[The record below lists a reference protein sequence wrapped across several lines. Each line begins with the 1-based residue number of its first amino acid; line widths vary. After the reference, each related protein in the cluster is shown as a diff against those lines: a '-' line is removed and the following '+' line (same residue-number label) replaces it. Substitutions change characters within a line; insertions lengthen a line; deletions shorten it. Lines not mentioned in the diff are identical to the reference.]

1 MEPSDEEVASLVQ
14 AAEGVLSELSSLSRS
29 SGGDELVA
37 GAGDVLAEGAV
48 SVCCQF
54 AERLNATNVE
64 SAVAPL
70 EIALST
76 EIRKCFFCRSCC
88 CPLSLLDF
96 DNSSRQFVCNGVTI
110 IGRVHTVSLFRKHF
124 PGSIASV

>member
-1 MEPSDEEVASLVQ
+1 MEPSEEEVASLVQ

-29 SGGDELVA
+29 SGGDDLAA
-37 GAGDVLAEGAV
+37 GAEDVLAEGAV

-64 SAVAPL
+64 STVTLL

-76 EIRKCFFCRSCC
+76 EFRKWLSCFCCSCC
-88 CPLSLLDF
+88 FPLSLLDF
-96 DNSSRQFVCNGVTI
+96 NN
-110 IGRVHTVSLFRKHF
+110 
-124 PGSIASV
+124 AS

>member
-29 SGGDELVA
+29 SGGDDLAA
-37 GAGDVLAEGAV
+37 GAEDVLAEGAV

-64 SAVAPL
+64 SAVTLL

-76 EIRKCFFCRSCC
+76 EFSKWLSFFVFFSSSVVAAVFHCRC
-88 CPLSLLDF
+88 
-96 DNSSRQFVCNGVTI
+96 
-110 IGRVHTVSLFRKHF
+110 
-124 PGSIASV
+124 